1 MRIELDR
8 KVLLQRLN
16 NLFAMCK
23 ATDVFFTNEKTVL
36 FDGMVGVVSPFVIPD
51 VSGSIRTRELVSV
64 LNKLSS
70 DKVSLCAE
78 NGILVISS
86 GKSKSG
92 IRIDTKS
99 EIPIEHD
106 SECFVG
112 ISSDLVPALCLAEFC
127 ASHNTYGMLS
137 GILVSGENVTS
148 TDNHR
153 LIRVSPIK
161 GNTLPEFLF
170 PASAVGCL
178 KAHNPTHVSIDDNWI
193 MFKNADVDVLLCRI
207 LSLSEGFPDV
217 EPLLDVEGTSVS
229 FPEEL
234 LSALERA
241 EVFLKAGLS
250 ERDKSV
256 ELSVKRG
263 RIALHVEGLYGWHE
277 ESVRA
282 AYEGDPFSFFAHPR
296 FLQQILPHTREAVVG
311 DRTVLFAG
319 ENFRHVFV
327 KSIDTEGA

>member
-1 MRIELDR
+1 MRIEMDR

-23 ATDVFFTNEKTVL
+23 ASDIFFTNEKTVL
-36 FDGMVGVVSPFVIPD
+36 FDGVVGVISPFVIPD
-51 VSGSIRTRELVSV
+51 VDGSIRTRELISV
-64 LNKLSS
+64 LNKSSS
-70 DKVSLCAE
+70 DKVFLYTE
-78 NGILVISS
+78 NGALVISS
-86 GKSKSG
+86 GRSKSG

-99 EIPIEHD
+99 EVPIDHD
-106 SECFVG
+106 LECFVD
-112 ISSDLVPALCLAEFC
+112 ISSDLVPALRLAEFC
-127 ASHNTYGMLS
+127 ASHYTYDMLS

-153 LIRVSPIK
+153 LMRVFHIK

-170 PASAVGCL
+170 PASAVRCL
-178 KAHNPTHVSIDDNWI
+178 EEHNPTHARLDDNWVL
-193 MFKNADVDVLLCRI
+193 FKNANADVLLCRT

-217 EPLLDVEGTSVS
+217 EPILEISGASVS

-234 LSALERA
+234 LPALERA
-241 EVFLKAGLS
+241 EVFLKSGLS

-256 ELSVKRG
+256 ELLVKRG
-263 RIALHVEGLYGWHE
+263 RIALRVEGLYGWHE
-277 ESVRA
+277 ESVRTT
-282 AYEGDPFSFFAHPR
+282 YEGVSFSFFAHPR
-296 FLQQILPHTREAVVG
+296 FLQQILPHTREAIVG

-327 KSIDTEGA
+327 KSTDIEGA

>member
-1 MRIELDR
+1 MRIEMDR

-23 ATDVFFTNEKTVL
+23 ASDIFFTNEKTVL
-36 FDGMVGVVSPFVIPD
+36 FDGIVGVISPFVLSD
-51 VSGSIRTRELVSV
+51 VNGSIRTRELISV
-64 LNKLSS
+64 LSKLSS

-78 NGILVISS
+78 NGVLVISS
-86 GKSKSG
+86 GRSKSG

-106 SECFVG
+106 SECFVD
-112 ISSDLVPALCLAEFC
+112 ISSDLVPALRLAEFC

-137 GILVSGENVTS
+137 GILVSGEHVTS

-153 LIRVSPIK
+153 LIRVSPVK

-170 PASAVGCL
+170 PASAVSCL
-178 KAHNPTHVSIDDNWI
+178 EAHNPTHISLSDNWVI
-193 MFKNADVDVLLCRI
+193 FKNADVDVLLCRI
-207 LSLSEGFPDV
+207 LSLSEGFPNV
-217 EPLLDVEGTSVS
+217 EPLLRVEGVPVS

-234 LSALERA
+234 LPALERA

-256 ELSVKRG
+256 ELLVKRG
-263 RIALHVEGLYGWHE
+263 RIALRVEGLYGWHE

-282 AYEGDPFSFFAHPR
+282 EYEGNPFSFFAHPK
-296 FLQQILPHTREAVVG
+296 FLQQILPHTREAIVG

-319 ENFRHVFV
+319 ENFQHVFV